1 LQPVATDHQNE
12 CNFPMSVLQFINKN
26 TLIHRLSP
34 LTKIFMLVSL
44 FIISLY
50 SYNLVILLIIIAG
63 VMVVW
68 GIARIPLRNLKMA
81 GAVLAGMMVLFVF
94 FNGFFYYFGV
104 TPLFT
109 LFKWTFTLEGLFFGI
124 AMTAKVAA
132 VILAIPI
139 LTMTTPVSRFMAAL
153 AKLKLPYKF
162 IFAFGTAMRFVP
174 LVQET
179 YSDIQDAQ
187 KLRAHDLDEMNFVN
201 RVRYGFV
208 PIVIPLF
215 LSLLRKTQ
223 DLDIAIESRAFGAP
237 VQRTYLESIQ
247 LQANDILFILITLL
261 FCVGLIVSSNIFG
274 LEAGLS
280 GIYEI
285 IR

>member
-1 LQPVATDHQNE
+1 
-12 CNFPMSVLQFINKN
+12 MSVLQFINKD
-26 TLIHRLSP
+26 TIVHRLSP
-34 LTKIFMLVSL
+34 LTKIFMLVNL
-44 FIISLY
+44 LVVSLY
-50 SYNLVILLIIIAG
+50 SFNLVVLLIIIAG
-63 VMVVW
+63 ILLVW
-68 GIARIPLRNLKMA
+68 WIAQISLRDFKMTL
-81 GAVLAGMMVLFVF
+81 AVLMGMSVLFVF
-94 FNGFFYYFGV
+94 FNGFFYYFGT

-109 LFKWTFTLEGLFFGI
+109 LFKWTFTVEGLVFGI

-179 YSDIQDAQ
+179 FSDIQDAQ
-187 KLRAHDLDEMNFVN
+187 KLRAHDLDKMNIFN
-201 RVRYGFV
+201 RVRYGFI

-215 LSLLRKTQ
+215 LSLLRKTE
-223 DLDIAIESRAFGAP
+223 DMDVAIESRAFGAS
-237 VQRTYLESIQ
+237 VQRTYLESIT
-247 LQANDILFILITLL
+247 LEVIDYLFITATLI
-261 FCVGLIVSSNIFG
+261 FCVALIVGSIKLG
-274 LEAGLS
+274 LEAGLA